1 MFKIKSF
8 WYDENMKIDQKLVGA
23 AIELMDKRFPT
34 GQGGAVAMYTDTG
47 KILTSVG
54 IENHL
59 NDSANLCH
67 ETGAILEALKL
78 GENIVATA
86 CVYREDTNKSILIL
100 TPCGICQERLMVWG
114 EGVEAAVPK
123 EDNPTKWESKT
134 LKELQPYYWGKVFK
148 K

>member
-1 MFKIKSF
+1 
-8 WYDENMKIDQKLVGA
+8 MKIDQKLIDA
-23 AIELMDKRFPT
+23 AVELMNKRFLT
-34 GQGGAVAMYTDTG
+34 GQGGATAMYTDTG

-78 GENIVATA
+78 GENIVATV
-86 CVYREDTNKSILIL
+86 CVYREDVNKPIFIL

-114 EGVEAAVPK
+114 EEVEAAVPK
-123 EDNPTKWESKT
+123 EDDPTQWESRT